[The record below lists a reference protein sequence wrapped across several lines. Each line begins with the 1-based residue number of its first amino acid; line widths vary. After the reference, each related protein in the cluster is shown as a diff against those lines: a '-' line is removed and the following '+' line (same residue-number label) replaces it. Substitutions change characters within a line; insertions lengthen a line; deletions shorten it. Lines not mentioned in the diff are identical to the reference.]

1 VINAQRFLNIKT
13 QQLAY
18 FVRAFWNKRILYQEL
33 DLYFWDTMEEWS
45 QVSQGE
51 SEGENQ
57 PSSQRE
63 RVFWYVLHQLHF
75 WPEHNLLNDP
85 VLRCDLDLCVTYLEC
100 QKKYPFSPDYVGAR
114 P

>member
-1 VINAQRFLNIKT
+1 MISVQRFLNIKT

-45 QVSQGE
+45 QVSQGK
-51 SEGENQ
+51 SQ
-57 PSSQRE
+57 PCSQQE

-85 VLRCDLDLCVTYLEC
+85 VLRDDLDLCVTYLEC
-100 QKKYPFSPDYVGAR
+100 QQKYPLSAKYVGAR

>member
-1 VINAQRFLNIKT
+1 VISVQWFLNIKT
-13 QQLAY
+13 LQLAY
-18 FVRAFWNKRILYQEL
+18 FLRAFWNKRILYQEL

-45 QVSQGE
+45 QVNQGK
-51 SEGENQ
+51 NQ
-57 PSSQRE
+57 PCSQQE

-75 WPEHNLLNDP
+75 WSEHNLQNDP
-85 VLRCDLDLCVTYLEC
+85 VLRSDLDLCVTYLEC